1 MTKNALHRKNRSY
14 MIGYTWVIFAFGFNP
29 KRGAGMDA
37 KELKM
42 MLAGIGLAGLLAGAS
57 LTAAPAEAQTGSG

>member
-1 MTKNALHRKNRSY
+1 LHSVSTPNEELE
-14 MIGYTWVIFAFGFNP
+14 
-29 KRGAGMDA
+29 MDA

>member
-1 MTKNALHRKNRSY
+1 LQSVSTSNKELDMN
-14 MIGYTWVIFAFGFNP
+14 
-29 KRGAGMDA
+29 A

>member
-1 MTKNALHRKNRSY
+1 MN
-14 MIGYTWVIFAFGFNP
+14 
-29 KRGAGMDA
+29 A